1 MHNTPPSVPP
11 VNTEPSGLPKD
22 LSLGERLA
30 KLRKGLQDGDAVLRA
45 AVGGLEVQM
54 AAAFLSLGTTRVA
67 LRVPEDGVKVSPVL
81 YWDQSRLPES
91 PAILVLCKGISI
103 PLKKAP
109 LDLLLRCSPHL
120 GKLVARVEEVSYLNL
135 IKVTRQVED
144 IHTLIDRVREVSRR
158 EKVPVT
164 GSNP

>member
-1 MHNTPPSVPP
+1 

-30 KLRKGLQDGDAVLRA
+30 KLREGLQDGDAVLRA

-54 AAAFLSLGTTRVA
+54 AAAFFSLGTTRVA

-91 PAILVLCKGISI
+91 PAILVLCRGMEKSI

-120 GKLVARVEEVSYLNL
+120 GKLVTRVEEVSHLNL

-144 IHTLIDRVREVSRR
+144 IHTLTDRVREVSRR